1 MQNGDVIDSAL
12 SDRLADFYR
21 DLHEYPEL
29 SFQEHRT
36 ASKIIEAVDGLGL
49 EATGEV
55 GGTGVVAVLRN
66 GDGPVVMLRA
76 DMDALPVAEQTG
88 LPYASTADGI
98 DQDGAKVQVMH
109 ACGHDMHV
117 TCLIGA
123 LTVLSGTLPD
133 WSGTIVAV
141 FQPAE
146 ELLAGAQA
154 LIDDGLFERFP
165 KPAIILGQHV
175 GPLPAG
181 LLAYCPGPAM
191 ASADS
196 LLIKLYGRGGHGSRP
211 ETSVDPIVMAA
222 SGIMRL
228 QTVVSREIAPSD
240 TAVVTVGS
248 FHAGTK
254 ENIIPGEAELKVN
267 IRSFSE
273 PVRAKVLGAIER
285 IVKGEAAA
293 AGAPRDPDVIVTT
306 SGPVLVNDVAAT
318 TTTVEALQAGLGA
331 DKILQITAVSASED
345 FGLLGTAAGVP
356 SVFWF
361 FGGPADEI
369 FHGKQLDE
377 VPSNHSAEF
386 APAIEPTLT
395 TGIEALVTA
404 ARAWL
409 SPGR

>member
-1 MQNGDVIDSAL
+1 MIDSAL
-12 SDRLADFYR
+12 RDRLADFYR
-21 DLHEYPEL
+21 DLHEHPEL

-36 ASKIIEAVDGLGL
+36 ASKIIEVLAGLSL
-49 EATGEV
+49 EVTGEV

-98 DQDGAKVQVMH
+98 DQDGVKVQVMH

-117 TCLIGA
+117 TCLVGA
-123 LTVLSGTLPD
+123 LTVLSRTRAD
-133 WSGTIVAV
+133 WSGTIMAV

-146 ELLAGAQA
+146 EILAGARA

-165 KPAIILGQHV
+165 KPAVVLGQHV

-181 LLAYCPGPAM
+181 FLAYCPGPAM
-191 ASADS
+191 ASTDS

-211 ETSVDPIVMAA
+211 ETAVDPVVMAA
-222 SGIMRL
+222 SVIMRL
-228 QTVVSREIAPSD
+228 QTVVSREVAPSD

-248 FHAGTK
+248 VHAGTK

-285 IVKGEAAA
+285 IVRGEAAA
-293 AGAPRDPDVIVTT
+293 AGAPRDPDVTVYS
-306 SGPVLVNDVAAT
+306 SGPVLVNDVTAT
-318 TTTVEALQAGLGA
+318 TATVEALQAGLGS
-331 DKILQITAVSASED
+331 DKIFQILAVSASED
-345 FGLLGTAAGVP
+345 FGLLRAAAGVP

-361 FGGPADEI
+361 FGGPAEEI

-377 VPSNHSAEF
+377 IPSNHSAEF

-395 TGIEALVTA
+395 TGIEALTTA